1 MLLSSLL
8 LLLLANAVCLRRD
21 KSILYNRVAF
31 MILLYS
37 SIIGY
42 DSWDIVNSDRGLSIY
57 GGLFQCTSITQ
68 SLEIFIYL
76 LGGIILQLT
85 GSYAPAKQ
93 PHSTRY
99 GEKSY
104 IAALGLEPNSQIEY
118 PLIILFILLGSTLLI
133 SSSDL
138 VSMFLAI
145 ELQSYGIYILST
157 IYRNSELSTSA
168 GLTYFLLGG
177 LSSCLILLGSSI
189 LYINTGITN
198 LDGIYILSNYFE
210 TKDIENIFTN
220 LLSNNKT
227 GEYLNIALIILSI
240 GYLFKV
246 ASAPFH
252 FWSPDKRFGESLNS
266 GYKLSNSGDIL
277 KLLILS

>member
-1 MLLSSLL
+1 MRSPSG
-8 LLLLANAVCLRRD
+8 V
-21 KSILYNRVAF
+21 
-31 MILLYS
+31 
-37 SIIGY
+37 
-42 DSWDIVNSDRGLSIY
+42 
-57 GGLFQCTSITQ
+57 
-68 SLEIFIYL
+68 
-76 LGGIILQLT
+76 
-85 GSYAPAKQ
+85 
-93 PHSTRY
+93 
-99 GEKSY
+99 KSY

-210 TKDIENIFTN
+210 TKDIENILTN

-252 FWSPDKRFGESLNS
+252 F
-266 GYKLSNSGDIL
+266 
-277 KLLILS
+277 